1 MLADQSWTLD
11 LAQGLGGWRVHWSC
25 PQSQK
30 LLALGPDLLSWE
42 MGKGAGQGPGRAP
55 QEVPATSHGGGGGGT
70 GRKTSSL
77 LRTLRPREQ
86 QK

>member
-30 LLALGPDLLSWE
+30 LLALGPNFLSWE
-42 MGKGAGQGPGRAP
+42 MGKGAAQGSGRAP
-55 QEVPATSHGGGGGGT
+55 RAVHGARGGGT
-70 GRKTSSL
+70 VRKTSSL
-77 LRTLRPREQ
+77 LRTRRPREQ